1 MVSMALK
8 KHYSEKQVIKNKS
21 DYQIFIQHGTV
32 KLNKE
37 AIGWGDL
44 CVMAACETK
53 PKSQPGNASRL

>member
-21 DYQIFIQHGTV
+21 DYQIFIQHGIV

-37 AIGWGDL
+37 GYHTEVVLGHEWL
-44 CVMAACETK
+44 M
-53 PKSQPGNASRL
+53 